1 MDNKQEEKFNKLIDS
16 LPNRVN
22 ETPRSVLKRF
32 IDEIL
37 IDEYRKGFNQC
48 LKDEKIPNEF
58 GQKSL

>member
-48 LKDEKIPNEF
+48 LMD
-58 GQKSL
+58 L